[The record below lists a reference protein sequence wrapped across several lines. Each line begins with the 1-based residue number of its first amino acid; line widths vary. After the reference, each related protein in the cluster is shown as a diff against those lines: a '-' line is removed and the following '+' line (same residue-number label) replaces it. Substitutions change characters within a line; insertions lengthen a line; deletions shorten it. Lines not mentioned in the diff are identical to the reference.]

1 MILGLRVHSLSP
13 NSSLTSPTT
22 TMRTITLLLALL
34 LIGCSTERQCA
45 RAAKKC
51 AHLWHSDTAW
61 VHDSIRIERT
71 ITDTLLSWQTLR
83 ERDTVTI
90 RDGRATVRIVRLP
103 GDSIWVQGECG
114 DTVIRYV
121 RQVVTNTVVQKRNP
135 WISLVPE
142 WLLWPALIACVVVL
156 ILLRH
161 KK

>member
-1 MILGLRVHSLSP
+1 MVKKSVI
-13 NSSLTSPTT
+13 
-22 TMRTITLLLALL
+22 ITLLALL

-45 RAAKKC
+45 RAAKRC

-61 VHDSIRIERT
+61 VHDSVTIERT
-71 ITDTLLSWQTLR
+71 LTDTLLRWQTLR

-121 RQVVTNTVVQKRNP
+121 RQVVTKNVQQKFSVRQMLPLIWFFLIVIMCLLSIAHNEG
-135 WISLVPE
+135 WIF
-142 WLLWPALIACVVVL
+142 
-156 ILLRH
+156 LRRR

>member
-1 MILGLRVHSLSP
+1 LKR
-13 NSSLTSPTT
+13 
-22 TMRTITLLLALL
+22 LLIASAIALL

-51 AHLWHSDTAW
+51 AHLWHTDTAY
-61 VHDSIRIERT
+61 VHDSITIERT
-71 ITDTLLSWQTLR
+71 LTDTLLRWQTLR

-121 RQVVTNTVVQKRNP
+121 RQMVTNRIEQPQSRFEK
-135 WISLVPE
+135 WLV
-142 WLLWPALIACVVVL
+142 WWHKAGAILGLMLFAFLIA
-156 ILLRH
+156 RRR
-161 KK
+161 KN

>member
-1 MILGLRVHSLSP
+1 MKR
-13 NSSLTSPTT
+13 
-22 TMRTITLLLALL
+22 LLIASAIALL

-45 RAAKKC
+45 RAAKRC
-51 AHLWHSDTAW
+51 AHLWHTDTAY
-61 VHDSIRIERT
+61 VHDSVTIERT
-71 ITDTLLSWQTLR
+71 LTDTLLRWQTLR

-121 RQVVTNTVVQKRNP
+121 RQVVTKTVQKSNWYDNP
-135 WISLVPE
+135 WVNNTAIGYAIGFVFGF
-142 WLLWPALIACVVVL
+142 WLMLWSM
-156 ILLRH
+156 RR